1 MNFNIGQI
9 NRLQT
14 IEYRVYRGIL
24 GAIYN
29 SPKAVMRGEIGAL
42 LMETRIIESRLT
54 LVKGMMES
62 ENRMVKDLLG
72 KVRGLRD
79 YSWNNKLEEYL
90 GKVGL
95 KYEDL
100 GNMNKRA
107 IKNKVNLMTERD
119 MEEGIL
125 HVGYVG

>member
-1 MNFNIGQI
+1 
-9 NRLQT
+9 
-14 IEYRVYRGIL
+14 
-24 GAIYN
+24 
-29 SPKAVMRGEIGAL
+29 
-42 LMETRIIESRLT
+42 
-54 LVKGMMES
+54 MES

-100 GNMNKRA
+100 ENMNKRA
-107 IKNKVNLMTERD
+107 IKNKVRERD
-119 MEEGIL
+119 NRIWREELDSLSSAGI
-125 HVGYVG
+125 YRN

>member
-1 MNFNIGQI
+1 
-9 NRLQT
+9 
-14 IEYRVYRGIL
+14 
-24 GAIYN
+24 
-29 SPKAVMRGEIGAL
+29 
-42 LMETRIIESRLT
+42 METRIIDSRLT

-62 ENRMVKDLLG
+62 ENRMVKDILG